1 MYTVT
6 FDHFNVG
13 HGGYHAL
20 TLAVV
25 EEGTLLNLVYV
36 LVQSSTR
43 LVDHIKI
50 QNKQRRELF
59 ILLGSVNWKGISF
72 LFHFYNIAFDEWTGP
87 NIILACFTSHREYCP
102 TSPQFFGTDFGTKR
116 DPEPK

>member
-50 QNKQRRELF
+50 QNKQRRRVFHSSWESELKRHIF
-59 ILLGSVNWKGISF
+59 SF
-72 LFHFYNIAFDEWTGP
+72 LQKCI
-87 NIILACFTSHREYCP
+87 
-102 TSPQFFGTDFGTKR
+102 
-116 DPEPK
+116 